1 MNEKEFD
8 RINRNVNNC
17 VWRWEIC
24 MKQATRATTLE
35 LRHYWISVA
44 ERFLQIMEGHLRK
57 MRAVTSM
64 PELEQ
69 ELAGMG
75 IQTEANTAK
84 DFGA

>member
-17 VWRWEIC
+17 AWRWEIC
-24 MKQATRATTLE
+24 MRRATQARTMND
-35 LRHYWISVA
+35 RCYWIKIA

-75 IQTEANTAK
+75 IQMEWNTAK
-84 DFGA
+84 DFGT

>member
-1 MNEKEFD
+1 M
-8 RINRNVNNC
+8 R
-17 VWRWEIC
+17 
-24 MKQATRATTLE
+24 RATQARTMND
-35 LRHYWISVA
+35 RCYWIKIA

-75 IQTEANTAK
+75 IQMEWNTAK
-84 DFGA
+84 DFGT

>member
-24 MKQATRATTLE
+24 MRRATQARTMND
-35 LRHYWISVA
+35 RAYWISVA
-44 ERFLQIMEGHLRK
+44 ERFLRIMEGNLRK

-69 ELAGMG
+69 ELADLN
-75 IQTEANTAK
+75 IRTEGNTSK